1 MSKLFLFPSL
11 SLAFLLEMARTKTT
25 ANPPPPINYKSLYR
39 WAPDSLLA
47 ETSKITSIEDI
58 AAYKES
64 ETSHKTR
71 IFRKEH
77 DRFVKVLPCRKSKLV
92 SIDESP
98 TQKVPSSSYTPPS
111 SIVSSFAY
119 HSRALNAH
127 FLPRSTWPLPSYIP
141 TTGHSLGPSLYSTTT
156 LAIRHQWMS
165 SCTSSKPRTQGR
177 NCG

>member
-1 MSKLFLFPSL
+1 MAPTKPTQNPTPS
-11 SLAFLLEMARTKTT
+11 
-25 ANPPPPINYKSLYR
+25 IDYKSLYH

-141 TTGHSLGPSLYSTTT
+141 TTGHSSGPSLFYATT
-156 LAIRHQWMS
+156 LAICHRWMS
-165 SCTSSKPRTQGR
+165 FCTSSRLRVQGR
-177 NCG
+177 SCG